1 MDGACAAPPCCAR
14 GLLTRAHSYGVF
26 GYAVDGQ
33 DILRDTKARVRWG
46 GVAPAT
52 RSRLPQVGDII
63 KSVKITRGAQNLVN
77 GGKQAPAPV
86 TPPPEEAAAPAE

>member
-1 MDGACAAPPCCAR
+1 MDGR
-14 GLLTRAHSYGVF
+14 YGVF

-33 DILRDTKARVRWG
+33 DILRDTK
-46 GVAPAT
+46 
-52 RSRLPQVGDII
+52 VGDII